1 MSKTVNN
8 VKKTAIRD
16 KSGKFKRGN
25 PGRPKGAKD
34 KITRTAKENIEKAVK
49 ELGGYEGILKWAK
62 KNFHNQGLLYGWY
75 FKMLPTNV
83 TAELTGKD
91 GEALK
96 ITYVQAKES
105 GESKEKK

>member
-1 MSKTVNN
+1 MNETVKKGNKTV
-8 VKKTAIRD
+8 IRD

-34 KITRTAKENIEKAVK
+34 KITRTAKENIEKVVK

-62 KNFHNQGLLYGWY
+62 KNNHTQGLLYSWY

-83 TAELTGKD
+83 SVEGDLNV
-91 GEALK
+91 
-96 ITYVQAKES
+96 TYQLSDKFLP
-105 GESKEKK
+105 KTDNEKK